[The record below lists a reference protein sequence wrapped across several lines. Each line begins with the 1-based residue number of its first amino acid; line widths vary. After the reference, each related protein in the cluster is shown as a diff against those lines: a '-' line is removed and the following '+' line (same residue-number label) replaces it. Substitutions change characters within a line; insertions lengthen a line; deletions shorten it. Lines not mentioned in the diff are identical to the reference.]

1 MIRLCRGPTDGQGSG
16 AQTRGKE
23 MRDEPRTD
31 RRPRKR
37 GATRLPGLGALG
49 EEMRVGGPRGGPGT
63 HIRLSIKFISIRAK
77 HEYVRSGWGSLD
89 VFVSNMPKIHHIM
102 ANNKNM
108 HLHAETN
115 TARQLYVC
123 NFDRRHCYKIPSPW
137 GTP

>member
-1 MIRLCRGPTDGQGSG
+1 
-16 AQTRGKE
+16 

-37 GATRLPGLGALG
+37 GVTRLPGLGALG
-49 EEMRVGGPRGGPGT
+49 EETRVGGPRGGPGT

-102 ANNKNM
+102 ENNENM
-108 HLHAETN
+108 HVHAETN
-115 TARQLYVC
+115 TARQLYALGSGPMISKEKTGSGSTMSIRPGWSHGV
-123 NFDRRHCYKIPSPW
+123 R
-137 GTP
+137 G